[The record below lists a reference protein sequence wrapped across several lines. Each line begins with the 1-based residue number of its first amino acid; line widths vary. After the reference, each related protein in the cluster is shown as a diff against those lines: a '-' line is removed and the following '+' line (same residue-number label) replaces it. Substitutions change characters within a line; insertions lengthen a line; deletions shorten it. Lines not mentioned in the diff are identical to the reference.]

1 MGFQAAGSVLLLVAV
16 VVATALGRERLGR
29 LWRASGRG
37 ADRVRRLRTPPPT
50 TVARPIEAI
59 AQDVQR
65 LGMRFRAA
73 PGASFAKFEGRRQA
87 YEVVLVEACR
97 ALEVEHLLEVLPPGA
112 ELDAE
117 RQRVEQMLAWAGLR
131 LDDAA

>member
-1 MGFQAAGSVLLLVAV
+1 MGFQVAGSVLLLVAV

-29 LWRASGRG
+29 LWRASGRA
-37 ADRVRRLRTPPPT
+37 ADRVRTLRTPPPT

-117 RQRVEQMLAWAGLR
+117 RQRVESMLAWAGLR

>member
-1 MGFQAAGSVLLLVAV
+1 MGLHVAGSVLLLVAV
-16 VVATALGRERLGR
+16 LVATALGRERLGR
-29 LWRASGRG
+29 LRRASGRA
-37 ADRVRRLRTPPPT
+37 ADRVRALRTPPPT
-50 TVARPIEAI
+50 PVVRPIEAI
-59 AQDVQR
+59 AHDVQR
-65 LGMRFRAA
+65 LGMRFRSA

-97 ALEVEHLLEVLPPGA
+97 ALEVEHLLEVLPPGS

-117 RQRVEQMLAWAGLR
+117 RQRVESMLAWAGLR

>member
-117 RQRVEQMLAWAGLR
+117 RQRVESMLAWAGLR